1 MKLYLLSLPIVF
13 LSIGCTGSYTVVVN
27 GYSSTGRDVEIPQG
41 ASVSVVTDSNVP
53 NPILEKEVA
62 AKIETLMRDQGYG
75 TETATPDY
83 YLLFDFGI
91 NGGQVVTDL
100 VPIHH
105 PGFYYPY
112 RYPHFRWFGYTT
124 YVPYSEVVYTRWLS
138 LKLIDGKTYRASEN
152 AEPLWIGDVA
162 SAGMSTDLREVV
174 NYMLIAAFDHFGQDT
189 QRQIVETIPANDD
202 RVWLLKEP

>member
-1 MKLYLLSLPIVF
+1 MKLWLLSLPIAF
-13 LSIGCTGSYTVVVN
+13 LSIGCAGSYSVVVN
-27 GYSSTGRDVEIPQG
+27 GYSSTGKDVEIPQG
-41 ASVSVVTDSNVP
+41 ASFSVITDSNVP

-62 AKIETLMRDQGYG
+62 TKVDRLLRDDGYD
-75 TETATPDY
+75 TEAAAPDY

-91 NGGQVVTDL
+91 NGGQVVTDV

-112 RYPHFRWFGYTT
+112 RYPHFRWYGYTT

-138 LKLIDGKTYRASEN
+138 LKLIDGKTYRASKD

-162 SAGMSTDLREVV
+162 SAGENSDLRHVV

-189 QRQIVETIPANDD
+189 QRQIVETIPADD
-202 RVWLLKEP
+202 QRVLWLEQP